1 MATVK
6 ITKRNIEGLRKQAAA
21 DVKVTGAREA
31 IVWDEELAGLGLRV
45 GASGVASWLI
55 YKRLGSGGK
64 GAKQIRSVFATY
76 GEIPD
81 PEKAR
86 DKARPIIEDI
96 RNGIDPNARKR
107 QAQFTEAIQYRDG
120 KLKDLWEAWLSKSR
134 ARGKTKRIKSSDY
147 WYGVER
153 LGLVE
158 ILPVLGSDALIYTIT
173 KSQVRK
179 LIEDKEAKSPAVAR
193 MIFAALRPFFLWCVE
208 REAITC
214 SPMSELSQPEK
225 VKARDRTLSD
235 EELVTVWSAASAL
248 PYPWGP
254 FYKLA
259 LLTAQRRDEVA
270 SIEWSEINF
279 KKREWKIPGSKTKN
293 GQAHLVHLSSWAID
307 ILHSVKGLAGDR
319 FVFTTSYREKDSQS
333 LIERPSLGLSRK
345 GKKPIQALI
354 EQAGIELEEVA
365 ISGFSKSRKLLDKEI
380 KKRNSNRELS
390 RWTVH
395 DLRRTAATGMASLR
409 VAPHVVE
416 RILNHITGIDT
427 GGLVGVYQHFE
438 YVEER
443 RQALTDWSN
452 HINSLVLA
460 RLQKEREESYNVLQ
474 FKSA

>member
-1 MATVK
+1 MAK
-6 ITKRNIEGLRKQAAA
+6 LTKRNIEGLRKQAIA
-21 DVKVTGAREA
+21 DLKARGAREA
-31 IVWDEELAGLGLRV
+31 ILWDEELAGLGLRV
-45 GASGVASWLI
+45 GASGVASWLV

-64 GAKQIRSVFATY
+64 GAKQIRTVIGTY

-96 RNGIDPNARKR
+96 RNGTDPNARKR
-107 QAQFTEAIQYRDG
+107 QARFTEAIQFRDG
-120 KLKDLWEAWLSKSR
+120 KLKDLWEAWLTKSR

-153 LGLVE
+153 LGLTE
-158 ILPVLGSDALIYTIT
+158 ILPVLGPDTLIHTIT

-179 LIEDKEAKSPAVAR
+179 LIEDKEAKSPSVAR
-193 MIFAALRPFFLWCVE
+193 MIFACLRPFFLWCVE
-208 REAITC
+208 REAITV
-214 SPMSELSQPEK
+214 SPMAELSQPEK

-235 EELVTVWSAASAL
+235 DELVTVWSAASSL
-248 PYPWGP
+248 SYPWGP

-293 GQAHLVHLSSWAID
+293 GKEHLAHLSSWAID
-307 ILHSVKGLAGDR
+307 ILNSLKSKGGKR
-319 FVFTTSYREKDSQS
+319 YVFTT
-333 LIERPSLGLSRK
+333 LSRRDDK
-345 GKKPIQALI
+345 G
-354 EQAGIELEEVA
+354 ELEEIA
-365 ISGFSKSRKLLDKEI
+365 ISGFSKARRLLDKEI
-380 KKRNSNRELS
+380 KKHNNNKDLPRF
-390 RWTVH
+390 TVH
-395 DLRRTAATGMASLR
+395 DLRRTAATGMASLK
-409 VAPHVVE
+409 VPPHIVE
-416 RILNHITGIDT
+416 RILNHITGKDV

-460 RLQKEREESYNVLQ
+460 QLKQEREANENILR
-474 FKSA
+474 FKVE

>member
-1 MATVK
+1 MPTK
-6 ITKRNIEGLRKQAAA
+6 LTKRNVESLRKEALSSL
-21 DVKVTGAREA
+21 KSTNKREL
-31 IVWDEELAGLGLRV
+31 IYWDEALTGLGLRI
-45 GASGVASWLI
+45 GKTGKASWI
-55 YKRLGSGGK
+55 VYKRLGNGGQ
-64 GAKQIRSVFATY
+64 GAKQVLTVFGTL

-81 PEKAR
+81 PDDAR
-86 DKARPIIEDI
+86 DKARPILEAI
-96 RNGIDPNARKR
+96 RIGTDPNQEKR
-107 QAQFTEAIQYRDG
+107 QARFKEATQYRDG
-120 KLKDLWEAWLSKSR
+120 KLKDLWETWLAKSR
-134 ARGKTKRIKSSDY
+134 ARGKTKRVKSSDY
-147 WYGVER
+147 WYGIER
-153 LGLVE
+153 LGKVE
-158 ILPVLGSDALIYTIT
+158 ILPILGNDTLIHTIT

-179 LIEDKEAKSPAVAR
+179 LIEDKEAKSPSVAR
-193 MIFAALRPFFLWCVE
+193 MIFACLRPFFLWCVE
-208 REAITC
+208 REAIAS
-214 SPMSELSQPEK
+214 SPMAELSQPEK

-270 SIEWSEINF
+270 SIEWSEVDL

-293 GQAHLVHLSSWAID
+293 GQAHLVHLSPWAID
-307 ILHSVKGLAGDR
+307 ILHSVKGQAGDR

-333 LIERPSLGLSRK
+333 LIERPCLGLSRK
-345 GKKPIQALI
+345 GRKPIQKLI

-365 ISGFSKSRKLLDKEI
+365 ISGFSKSRKSLDKEI

-395 DLRRTAATGMASLR
+395 DLRRTAATGMASLK

-416 RILNHITGIDT
+416 RILNHITGVDV

-443 RQALTDWSN
+443 RQALIDWAD
-452 HINSLVLA
+452 HINSLVLSH
-460 RLQKEREESYNVLQ
+460 LKKEREANENILAFRAS
-474 FKSA
+474 